1 MHGSSEA
8 SRRLRRQGY
17 TGRLTCES
25 LTALKVPFIA
35 AGRNQ
40 GRLDAVVSEIRAR
53 GADCEARVTEHTPWG
68 LRELLH
74 GMKVVINTSGPFSL
88 LGHAVVDAA
97 LAEGC
102 HYVDSTGEQDFMLDV
117 RRDFSSRYA
126 REKLVLAP
134 STAFLWGPGSAAA
147 ELVLETPGIDTLEV
161 TYAPP
166 SLQTVA
172 SLQSMA
178 RSLRRP
184 GFSIVD
190 GMLRPVPIPDVRRV
204 TLPNG
209 ETRGALRIAAGEA
222 TFFLDDPRVRRC
234 DTLFA
239 NDLLARAG
247 TAAGLWNKLGRVL
260 PGETLDKWSDAVI
273 VRVKKDPPAE
283 QPESGRFVITVVGQG
298 GGKTVRAVLNGTSPY
313 VFTGFMGAMAAQA
326 LLEGKAQR
334 FGYGSIAQALGA
346 RYVLGRMEEIGTKA
360 TFEPPVAARSATGAD
375 SVARASSRETR
386 HVGE

>member
-1 MHGSSEA
+1 MGHRKQVVVYAA
-8 SRRLRRQGY
+8 SGY

-40 GRLDAVVSEIRAR
+40 GRLDAVVSEMRAR
-53 GADCEARVTEHTPWG
+53 GADCEARVAEHTPWG

-74 GMKVVINTSGPFSL
+74 GVKVVINTSGPFSL

-102 HYVDSTGEQDFMLDV
+102 NYVDCTGEQDFMLDL

-134 STAFLWGPGSAAA
+134 STAFMWGPGAAAA
-147 ELVLETPGIDTLEV
+147 ELVLETPGIDTLEF
-161 TYAPP
+161 TYAPAA
-166 SLQTVA
+166 LQTVA

-178 RSLRRP
+178 RSFRRP

-222 TFFLDDPRVRRC
+222 TFFL
-234 DTLFA
+234 
-239 NDLLARAG
+239 
-247 TAAGLWNKLGRVL
+247 
-260 PGETLDKWSDAVI
+260 
-273 VRVKKDPPAE
+273 
-283 QPESGRFVITVVGQG
+283 
-298 GGKTVRAVLNGTSPY
+298 
-313 VFTGFMGAMAAQA
+313 
-326 LLEGKAQR
+326 
-334 FGYGSIAQALGA
+334 
-346 RYVLGRMEEIGTKA
+346 
-360 TFEPPVAARSATGAD
+360 
-375 SVARASSRETR
+375 
-386 HVGE
+386 